1 MAAGN
6 LLIDVTLFASA
17 IRAYYRSI
25 NAKNKRKEV
34 ARILALADWFE
45 HYKDKTTGRRVL
57 SESSRIEHEHERQ
70 TAISL
75 AQMNYD
81 VVFAPSGLFKR
92 DQRRFDVYL
101 LRDVIV
107 LEADL
112 KCIFSLNPDTIG
124 QRIVG
129 GSDQAPRLVVDI
141 RSSISIKDLIDG
153 LRSGTVRNDL
163 IKEIMLF
170 YKKKLYILPKSLI
183 KSKRIFDILKSEKG
197 FQ

>member
-1 MAAGN
+1 VAEGN

-25 NAKNKRKEV
+25 NAKNKKKEV
-34 ARILALADWFE
+34 ARILGLANWFE

-57 SESSRIEHEHERQ
+57 SELNRIEHEHERN

-81 VVFAPSGLFKR
+81 VVFAPAGLFKR
-92 DQRRFDVYL
+92 GQKRFDVYL
-101 LRDVIV
+101 LRDMVV

-112 KCIFSLNPDTIG
+112 KSIFSMNPDTIA

-129 GSDQAPRLVVDI
+129 GADQASRLVLDI
-141 RSSISIKDLIDG
+141 RSNISIKDIVDG
-153 LRSGTVRNDL
+153 LRSGTARNDL
-163 IKEIMLF
+163 VKEIMLF
-170 YKKKLYILPKSLI
+170 YKKRFYILPKSLI
-183 KSKRIFDILKSEKG
+183 WSRRIFDILKSEKG

>member
-1 MAAGN
+1 M
-6 LLIDVTLFASA
+6 IDVTLFASA

>member
-1 MAAGN
+1 MSGGN

-25 NAKNKRKEV
+25 NAKNKKKEV
-34 ARILALADWFE
+34 ARILGLADWFE

-57 SESSRIEHEHERQ
+57 SESNRIEHEHERN

-81 VVFAPSGLFKR
+81 VVFAPAGLFKR
-92 DQRRFDVYL
+92 DQKRFDVYL
-101 LRDVIV
+101 LRDTII

-112 KCIFSLNPDTIG
+112 KCIFSMNPDTIA

-129 GSDQAPRLVVDI
+129 GSDQASRLVLDI
-141 RSSISIKDLIDG
+141 RSNISIKDLIDG
-153 LRSGTVRNDL
+153 LRSGTARNDL
-163 IKEIMLF
+163 VKGIMLY
-170 YKKKLYILPKSLI
+170 YKKRLYILPKSLVWS
-183 KSKRIFDILKSEKG
+183 KSIFNILKSEKG

>member
-1 MAAGN
+1 VAAGN